1 MPHELDRLND
11 GTGAM
16 FSVRDTPW
24 HREGTVLTEAPTLE
38 EALRLGGLGF
48 DVEVRPLYTRLQ
60 PDPAVPAFIY
70 SRAANACATV
80 RTDREAVLGVVS
92 ERYQPLQNRDAFGV
106 LEPLLDAGLA
116 SLETGGS
123 LRGGRDVWM
132 LVRFHVDS
140 PVVREVFADEVIPF
154 GLISNNHAGQ
164 RKVVVQESPIRV
176 VCANTLSLALE
187 GRSRALGVRHTAS
200 VEAKTVEAAQ
210 QLWSGLIERYETAA
224 RQYQALKQYH
234 LDTALF
240 RRLVQDVAAPMPSP
254 LERTGLTP
262 RQEGAR
268 ARVLARRE
276 RLAHLWTEGAGHTGN
291 RSAWEALNGAIQ
303 SLDHDAG
310 LWRVRGPRTAALLDG
325 RLAEIKNRVVTTLV
339 TAATASRN

>member
-24 HREGTVLTEAPTLE
+24 HREGTVPTEAPTLE

-132 LVRFHVDS
+132 LVRFRVDS
-140 PVVREVFADEVIPF
+140 PAVQEVFADEVVPF

-164 RKVVVQESPIRV
+164 RRVVVQESPIRV
-176 VCANTLSLALE
+176 CCANTLSLALE
-187 GRSRALGVRHTAS
+187 GRSRALGVRHTSS
-200 VEAKTVEAAQ
+200 VEARTIEAAQ
-210 QLWSGLIERYETAA
+210 RLWSGLIERYETAA
-224 RQYQALKQYH
+224 RQYQALKAFH
-234 LDTALF
+234 LDMALF
-240 RRLVQDVAAPMPSP
+240 RRLVLDIAAPVAAE
-254 LERTGLTP
+254 LERPDLTP
-262 RQEGAR
+262 RQEGVR

-276 RLAHLWTEGAGHTGN
+276 RLAHLWTEGVGHRGDH
-291 RSAWEALNGAIQ
+291 SGWEALNGTVQ
-303 SLDHDAG
+303 SLDHDAE
-310 LWRVRGPRTAALLDG
+310 LWRVRGSRTAALLDG
-325 RLAEIKNRVVTTLV
+325 RLADLKQRVLDALV
-339 TAATASRN
+339 AAARASRN